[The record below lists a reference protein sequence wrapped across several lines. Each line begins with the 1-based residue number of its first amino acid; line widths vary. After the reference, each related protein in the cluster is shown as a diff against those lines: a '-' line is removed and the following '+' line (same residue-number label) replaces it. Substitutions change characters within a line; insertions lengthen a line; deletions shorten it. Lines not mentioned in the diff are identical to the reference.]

1 MRENVWNFK
10 WLGEILRVNL
20 VIFGVFGPSYM
31 QMSMVVAIYNPIF
44 WWYATYTLN
53 IRAGVVLVCELGW
66 CRYSKN
72 VNLSLVRSNAV
83 RVKIVIFG
91 VFGPSY
97 VRMSMVVAIYNP
109 IFWQYAT
116 HTLNIRA
123 GVVLVCELG
132 WCRYSKNV
140 NLSLVRSNAVRVKM
154 VKNEGCRKWIKS
166 WFLERSRWVE
176 HRGVIFFWIFLKIEC
191 ARWIWSCEND

>member
-20 VIFGVFGPSYM
+20 VIFGGFGPSYVR
-31 QMSMVVAIYNPIF
+31 MSMVVAIYNPIF

-53 IRAGVVLVCELGW
+53 IRAGVL
-66 CRYSKN
+66 
-72 VNLSLVRSNAV
+72 
-83 RVKIVIFG
+83 
-91 VFGPSY
+91 
-97 VRMSMVVAIYNP
+97 
-109 IFWQYAT
+109 
-116 HTLNIRA
+116 
-123 GVVLVCELG
+123 LVCELG

-154 VKNEGCRKWIKS
+154 IKNEGCRKWIKS

-176 HRGVIFFWIFLKIEC
+176 HRGVICFENFRKLSALGGFEVVKMTFFFWIFLNFFEFLEI
-191 ARWIWSCEND
+191 